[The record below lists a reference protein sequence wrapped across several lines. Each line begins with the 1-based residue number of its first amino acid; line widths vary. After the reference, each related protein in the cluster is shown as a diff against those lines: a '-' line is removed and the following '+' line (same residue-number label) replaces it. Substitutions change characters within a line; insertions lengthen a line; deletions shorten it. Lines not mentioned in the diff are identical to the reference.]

1 MPAVHTT
8 FRPQT
13 HREGRRQESKAL
25 VVAFSVLQLA
35 MIVVVWLLALV
46 PMALM
51 ALGAMVIQTLK
62 PAVVRVPTAT
72 TVDS

>member
-1 MPAVHTT
+1 MPAVHTP
-8 FRPQT
+8 FRSQN
-13 HREGRRQESKAL
+13 HRGGRRQEPKAL

-62 PAVVRVPTAT
+62 PVAVKAPTA
-72 TVDS
+72 VDF